1 MVNIE
6 AMLVIFFFCKYRLSF
21 LSVCFHFF
29 FFFFFFWEEGGEE
42 RGEEGVKYF
51 SNSIE
56 TLNLRKSTYI
66 NKLETRLNRLKN
78 MSHISH
84 IEKQLYIIELSFIMV
99 SYDRNIQRSVGLS
112 DYWKLIWQKRRRVK
126 RNAQKKIPHVI
137 TGICYLRVH
146 PMHQSSHDLQ

>member
-6 AMLVIFFFCKYRLSF
+6 AMLVIFFFRKYRLSF
-21 LSVCFHFF
+21 LSVCFFLFF
-29 FFFFFFWEEGGEE
+29 LG
-42 RGEEGVKYF
+42 GVKYF

-66 NKLETRLNRLKN
+66 NKLETRLNRLKI

-99 SYDRNIQRSVGLS
+99 SYDRNIQRSVGQS

-137 TGICYLRVH
+137 TGIYYLRVH